1 MNRVTASSAGRLL
14 QCSGHARLPWLRE
27 SSAAADN
34 GTRCHAL
41 MEHGDHA
48 NDPQT
53 AAAHAA
59 FEAWQAASGYRLT
72 AYQREWAMALDM
84 ETRRARPIGGSGHRD
99 YSAAR
104 PSEICGTADVAGF
117 LVHDMGTRHAFVLD
131 WKFGAEPV
139 QADAAQMRTL
149 AAMHQRIGETPIAE
163 VLCIVVQAPPD
174 GPAVVRVCVFSDDD
188 LAAHVDMLADAA
200 NEAREAHVLQ
210 RGPECRY
217 CPAATSCP
225 AQLASLSALVAPAG
239 PGPIT
244 PERAGAIWLELRQAK
259 KRLEAIED
267 ACKAMA
273 AELPQGLPLPGG
285 KRLVATTR
293 SRTTV
298 DAKALEAVAR
308 EHGATSEEIAGCART
323 TTYSTTQEMKA

>member
-1 MNRVTASSAGRLL
+1 MNRITASSTARVL

-27 SSAAADN
+27 SSAAAEN

-41 MEHGDHA
+41 MEHGHHDQ
-48 NDPQT
+48 DQQT
-53 AAAHAA
+53 AAAQAA
-59 FEAWQAASGYRLT
+59 WARWMAASGYRLP
-72 AYQREWAMALDM
+72 ACQREWAMALDL
-84 ETRRARPIGGSGHRD
+84 ETRRARPIGGNGPRD

-104 PSEICGTADVAGF
+104 PSEVCGTADVCGF
-117 LVHDMGTRHAFVLD
+117 LIHDDGTRHAFVLD

-139 QADAAQMRTL
+139 GADSAQMRTL
-149 AAMHQRIGETPIAE
+149 AAMHQRIGEIPIAE
-163 VLCIVVQAPPD
+163 VLCIVVQSPPD
-174 GPAVVRVCVFSDDD
+174 GRAEVRACVFSDDD
-188 LAAHVDMLADAA
+188 LGAHVDMLADAM

-210 RGPECRY
+210 RGPECKY

-225 AQLASLSALVAPAG
+225 AQLASLSALVAPSG

-244 PERAGAIWLELRQAK
+244 PDRAGAIWLELRQAK

-273 AELPQGLPLPGG
+273 ADLPEGLPLPGG

-293 SRTTV
+293 TRTTV

-308 EHGATSEEIAGCART
+308 QHGATSDEIAACART
-323 TTYSTTQEMKA
+323 TNYSTTQEKA